1 MTTREQTELAIGFDP
16 MDLRL
21 NLHGRPPGW
30 DDIVRRILLPA
41 IEYFHA
47 QHGEQF
53 SRANLIRKMAL
64 YYLHHADR
72 YGLDENGFPKTEESS
87 AAAAIADMRETLTA
101 IQAATERHL
110 HVDFDLDGKMIAE
123 EQMSDAEDS

>member
-1 MTTREQTELAIGFDP
+1 MTTREQTELA
-16 MDLRL
+16 
-21 NLHGRPPGW
+21 
-30 DDIVRRILLPA
+30 
-41 IEYFHA
+41 
-47 QHGEQF
+47 
-53 SRANLIRKMAL
+53 
-64 YYLHHADR
+64 
-72 YGLDENGFPKTEESS
+72 EESS